1 VDPEAFV
8 QSSVLL
14 LIAAAAAVTLFK
26 HFGLGSILG
35 LLVAGVL
42 IGPYTPGP
50 SVTGEVENLRHFT
63 ELGVVLL
70 LFVIGLELHPSR
82 LWEMRRTLFGLGSLQ
97 ILFTGLALALYFR
110 FFVESWPIALLIG
123 LSLSLSST
131 ALVMQMLYEKGEIAT
146 PRGQT
151 AFAVLLMQDIA
162 VVPMLA
168 LLPLAASSGASLP
181 GPPLWEQLGL
191 ILLMLAGVILTGRY
205 LVPLVLDLLA
215 RQGNREAFFLVNLA
229 AVFVAAWAMDLAG
242 MSMALGGFLM
252 GMMLSGSRYSVQ
264 IHASIEPHKGLLMS
278 VFFVTVGM
286 SLDLGVLAE
295 RPFSFSLHLLALML
309 IKVTL
314 IYLLARR
321 FCSTRSG
328 ALQIAFMLGQAGEF
342 GFILFGAA
350 KMLGIIDDG
359 TFTMAV
365 ALISGSMLATPL
377 LMRLG
382 AYVVARFPDDDG
394 SVDERFQYHPAKEDA
409 PEAVIAGYGRVGH
422 TIGAVLASHGIP
434 YVAFD
439 QDPNLVARWRAEG
452 QPVFFGDVRNPNLL
466 AAAKVEQAKVVVLT
480 IDDPNASIEATT
492 LIRHHAPQITI
503 VARARD
509 LTACDALFRAGASR
523 AFPEAVEA
531 SLRLA
536 AETLDGL
543 GIADEA
549 AEKMV
554 QEARGKDYAM
564 VRTEITEQSPM
575 TAPLSPPESPPESPN
590 A

>member
-1 VDPEAFV
+1 MDPEAFV

-14 LIAAAAAVTLFK
+14 LLAAAAAVTLFK

-50 SVTGEVENLRHFT
+50 SVTGNVDDLRHFT

-82 LWEMRRTLFGLGSLQ
+82 LWEMRRTLFGLGTSQ
-97 ILFTGLALALYFR
+97 IILSGLALALYFR
-110 FFVESWPIALLIG
+110 LFVETWPIALLIG
-123 LSLSLSST
+123 LSLALSST
-131 ALVMQMLYEKGEIAT
+131 ALVMQMLYDKGEIAT

-168 LLPLAASSGASLP
+168 LLPLAAASGASLP

-191 ILLMLAGVILTGRY
+191 ILLMLLGVIVSGRY

-215 RQGNREAFFLVNLA
+215 RQGNREAFFLVTLA
-229 AVFVAAWAMDLAG
+229 SVFVAAWAMNRAG

-264 IHASIEPHKGLLMS
+264 VHASIEPHKGLLMS

-286 SLDLGVLAE
+286 SLDLNLLSSH
-295 RPFSFSLHLLALML
+295 PLLFSFHLLVLVA
-309 IKVTL
+309 IKVGL
-314 IYLLARR
+314 IYLLAQR
-321 FCSTRSG
+321 FCSSRAS
-328 ALQIAFMLGQAGEF
+328 ALQVAFMLGQAGEF

-350 KMLGIIDDG
+350 KMLGIIDVG

-365 ALISGSMLATPL
+365 ALISGSMLITPL
-377 LMRLG
+377 LVRLG
-382 AYVVARFPDDDG
+382 AFLAARFP
-394 SVDERFQYHPAKEDA
+394 SAEPQVDERFRYEPSQGHAQEQA
-409 PEAVIAGYGRVGH
+409 PQVVIAGYGRVGH
-422 TIGAVLASHGIP
+422 TIGTVLASHGIRF
-434 YVAFD
+434 VAFD
-439 QDPNLVARWRAEG
+439 QDPGLVARWRAEG
-452 QPVFFGDVRNPNLL
+452 QPVFYGDIRNPALL
-466 AAAKVEQAKVVVLT
+466 AAAKVEQAKLVVLT
-480 IDDPNASIEATT
+480 IDDPGASIEATT
-492 LIRHHAPQITI
+492 LVRHYAPEIII

-543 GIADEA
+543 GITDED
-549 AEKMV
+549 AEQMV
-554 QEARGKDYAM
+554 QQARGKDYAL
-564 VRTEITEQSPM
+564 VRSEITEQPPM
-575 TAPLSPPESPPESPN
+575 ADPAPPKGS
-590 A
+590 

>member
-1 VDPEAFV
+1 MEPEAFV

-14 LIAAAAAVTLFK
+14 LLAAAAAVTLFK

-35 LLVAGVL
+35 LLVAGIL

-50 SVTGEVENLRHFT
+50 SVTGNVDDLRHFT

-82 LWEMRRTLFGLGSLQ
+82 LWEMRRTLFGLGSSQ
-97 ILFTGLALALYFR
+97 IILSGLALALYFR
-110 FFVESWPIALLIG
+110 LFVETWPVALLIG
-123 LSLSLSST
+123 LSLALSST

-168 LLPLAASSGASLP
+168 LLPLAASTGASLP

-191 ILLMLAGVILTGRY
+191 ILLMLAGVVVSGRY

-215 RQGNREAFFLVNLA
+215 RQGNREAFFLVTLA
-229 AVFVAAWAMDLAG
+229 SVFVAAWAMNRAG

-286 SLDLGVLAE
+286 SLDLGVLTTQ
-295 RPFSFSLHLLALML
+295 PLLFGQHLLALVA
-309 IKVTL
+309 IKVS
-314 IYLLARR
+314 LLFVLALG

-328 ALQIAFMLGQAGEF
+328 ALQVAFMLGQAGEF

-350 KMLGIIDDG
+350 KLLGIIDAE

-365 ALISGSMLATPL
+365 ALISGSMLITPL
-377 LMRLG
+377 LVRFGGFL
-382 AYVVARFPDDDG
+382 ADRFPSSDPQ
-394 SVDERFQYHPAKEDA
+394 VDERFRYQPSQEQA
-409 PEAVIAGYGRVGH
+409 PQAVIAGYGRVGH
-422 TIGAVLASHGIP
+422 TIGTVLSSHGIRFI
-434 YVAFD
+434 AFD
-439 QDPNLVARWRAEG
+439 QDPGLVARWRAEG
-452 QPVFFGDVRNPNLL
+452 QPVFYGDIRNPALL

-480 IDDPNASIEATT
+480 IDDPHASIEATT
-492 LIRHHAPQITI
+492 LVRHYAPEIII

-543 GIADEA
+543 GITDED
-549 AEKMV
+549 AEQMV
-554 QEARGKDYAM
+554 QQARGKDYAL
-564 VRTEITEQSPM
+564 VRSEITEKPPM
-575 TAPLSPPESPPESPN
+575 TDSGTPKT
-590 A
+590 

>member
-1 VDPEAFV
+1 MDPEAFV

-14 LIAAAAAVTLFK
+14 LIAAATAVALFK

-50 SVTGEVENLRHFT
+50 AVTGNVDDLRHFT

-97 ILFTGLALALYFR
+97 VLLSGLALAVYFR
-110 FFVESWPIALLIG
+110 LFVATWPIALLIG
-123 LSLSLSST
+123 FSLALSST

-168 LLPLAASSGASLP
+168 LLPLAAASGASLA

-191 ILLMLAGVILTGRY
+191 IVLMLAGVIVSGRY
-205 LVPLVLDLLA
+205 LLPLVLDLLA
-215 RQGNREAFFLVNLA
+215 RQGNREAFFLVTLA
-229 AVFVAAWAMDLAG
+229 AVFVAAWAMNRAG
-242 MSMALGGFLM
+242 MSMALGGFLL
-252 GMMLSGSRYSVQ
+252 GMMLSNSRYSVQ
-264 IHASIEPHKGLLMS
+264 VHASIEPHKGLLMS

-286 SLDLGVLAE
+286 SLNLGVLAAK
-295 RPFSFSLHLLALML
+295 PLLFALHLVILIA
-309 IKVTL
+309 IKVGL
-314 IYLLARR
+314 IYVLAQR
-321 FCSTRSG
+321 FCQSRKG
-328 ALQIAFMLGQAGEF
+328 ALQVAFMLGQAGEF

-350 KMLGIIDDG
+350 KVLGIIDAA

-377 LMRLG
+377 LVRLG
-382 AYVVARFPDDDG
+382 AFLSARFNDEEGP
-394 SVDERFQYHPAKEDA
+394 VDERFRYQPKQEDA
-409 PEAVIAGYGRVGH
+409 PQAVIAGYGRVGH
-422 TIGAVLASHGIP
+422 TVGAVLASHGIRF
-434 YVAFD
+434 VAFD
-439 QDPNLVARWRAEG
+439 QDPGLVARWRAEG
-452 QPVFFGDVRNPNLL
+452 QPVFYGDMRNPALL
-466 AAAKVEQAKVVVLT
+466 AAAKIKQAKVVVLT
-480 IDDPNASIEATT
+480 IDDPRACIEATT
-492 LIRHHAPQITI
+492 LIRHYAPEIII

-543 GIADEA
+543 GLTDED
-549 AEKMV
+549 AEQMV
-554 QEARGKDYAM
+554 QQARGEDYAL
-564 VRTEITEQSPM
+564 VRSEITEQ
-575 TAPLSPPESPPESPN
+575 APIVDPAAPKR
-590 A
+590 

>member
-8 QSSVLL
+8 HSSVLL
-14 LIAAAAAVTLFK
+14 LVASATAVALFK
-26 HFGLGSILG
+26 QFGLGSILG
-35 LLVAGVL
+35 LLVAGIL

-50 SVTGEVENLRHFT
+50 SVTGDVEDLRSFT

-70 LFVIGLELHPSR
+70 LFVIGLELHPTR
-82 LWEMRRTLFGLGSLQ
+82 LWEMRRTLFGLGSAQ
-97 ILFTGLALALYFR
+97 ILVSGLALALYFR
-110 FFVESWPIALLIG
+110 LFVDTWAIALLIG
-123 LSLSLSST
+123 FSLALSST

-146 PRGQT
+146 GRGQT

-168 LLPLAASSGASLP
+168 LLPLAAANQASLP
-181 GPPLWEQLGL
+181 SLPLWEQLGL
-191 ILLMLAGVILTGRY
+191 IAVMLTGVILAGHY
-205 LVPLVLDLLA
+205 LVPLLLDLLA
-215 RQGNREAFFLVNLA
+215 RQGNREAFFLVTLA
-229 AVFVAAWAMDLAG
+229 AVFVAAWAMESAG

-264 IHASIEPHKGLLMS
+264 VHASIEPHKGLLMS

-286 SLDLGVLAE
+286 SLDLSVLANQ
-295 RPFSFSLHLLALML
+295 PLLFGLHLLALIS
-309 IKVTL
+309 IKVAL
-314 IYLLARR
+314 IYLLALR
-321 FCSTRSG
+321 FCSSRSG
-328 ALQIAFMLGQAGEF
+328 ALQVAFLLGQAGEF

-350 KMLGIIDDG
+350 KLLGIIDAG

-377 LMRLG
+377 LVRLG
-382 AYVVARFPDDDG
+382 NYLASLIPDEDTP
-394 SVDERFQYHPAKEDA
+394 VDERFHYRAEHEQA
-409 PEAVIAGYGRVGH
+409 PQAVIAGYGRVGH
-422 TIGAVLASHGIP
+422 TIGTVLSNHGIRF
-434 YVAFD
+434 VAFD

-452 QPVFFGDVRNPNLL
+452 QPVFYGDIRNPALL

-480 IDDPNASIEATT
+480 IDDPRASIEATT
-492 LIRHHAPQITI
+492 LVRHYAPEIII

-543 GIADEA
+543 GITDEA
-549 AEKMV
+549 AEEIV
-554 QEARGKDYAM
+554 QSARGKDYAL
-564 VRTEITEQSPM
+564 VRSEIIERGPM
-575 TAPLSPPESPPESPN
+575 TESPPKP
-590 A
+590 

>member
-1 VDPEAFV
+1 MDPEAFV

-14 LIAAAAAVTLFK
+14 LIAAATAVALFK

-50 SVTGEVENLRHFT
+50 AVTGNVDDLRHFT

-70 LFVIGLELHPSR
+70 LFIIGLELHPSR

-97 ILFTGLALALYFR
+97 ILFSGLALAVYFR
-110 FFVESWPIALLIG
+110 LFVETWPIALLIG
-123 LSLSLSST
+123 FSLALSST

-151 AFAVLLMQDIA
+151 AFSVLLMQDIA

-168 LLPLAASSGASLP
+168 LLPLAAASGASLP
-181 GPPLWEQLGL
+181 EPHLGEQLGL
-191 ILLMLAGVILTGRY
+191 IVLMLAGVIVSGRY
-205 LVPLVLDLLA
+205 LVPLILDLLA
-215 RQGNREAFFLVNLA
+215 RQGNREAFFLVTLA
-229 AVFVAAWAMDLAG
+229 AVFIAAWAMNRAG
-242 MSMALGGFLM
+242 LSMALGGFLL
-252 GMMLSGSRYSVQ
+252 GMMLSNSRYSVQ
-264 IHASIEPHKGLLMS
+264 VHASIEPHKGLLMS

-286 SLDLGVLAE
+286 SLNLGVLAAK
-295 RPFSFSLHLLALML
+295 PLLFVLHLVILIA
-309 IKVTL
+309 IKVGL
-314 IYLLARR
+314 IYVLAQR
-321 FCSTRSG
+321 FCQSRKS
-328 ALQIAFMLGQAGEF
+328 ALQVAFMLGQAGEF

-350 KMLGIIDDG
+350 KILGIIDAA

-377 LMRLG
+377 LVRLG
-382 AYVVARFPDDDG
+382 AFLSARFSDEEGP
-394 SVDERFQYHPAKEDA
+394 VDERFRYQPGQEDGA
-409 PEAVIAGYGRVGH
+409 QAVIAGYGRVGH
-422 TIGAVLASHGIP
+422 TVGAVLASHGIRFI
-434 YVAFD
+434 AFD
-439 QDPNLVARWRAEG
+439 QNPGLVARWRAEG
-452 QPVFFGDVRNPNLL
+452 QPVFYGDMRNPALL
-466 AAAKVEQAKVVVLT
+466 AAAKIEQAKVVVLT
-480 IDDPNASIEATT
+480 IDDPRACIEATT
-492 LIRHHAPQITI
+492 LIRHYAPEIII

-543 GIADEA
+543 GITDED
-549 AEKMV
+549 AEQMV
-554 QEARGKDYAM
+554 QQARGEDYAL
-564 VRTEITEQSPM
+564 VRSEVTEQ
-575 TAPLSPPESPPESPN
+575 APIVDPSAPKR
-590 A
+590 

>member
-1 VDPEAFV
+1 MDPEAFV

-14 LIAAAAAVTLFK
+14 LIAAATAVALFK

-50 SVTGEVENLRHFT
+50 EVTGNVDDLRRFT

-70 LFVIGLELHPSR
+70 LFIIGLELHPSR
-82 LWEMRRTLFGLGSLQ
+82 LWQMRRTLFGLGSLQ
-97 ILFTGLALALYFR
+97 ILLSGLALAVYFR
-110 FFVESWPIALLIG
+110 LFVATWPIALLIG
-123 LSLSLSST
+123 FSLALSST
-131 ALVMQMLYEKGEIAT
+131 ALVMQILYEKGEIAT

-168 LLPLAASSGASLP
+168 LLPLAASAGAHLP
-181 GPPLWEQLGL
+181 TELPLLEQLGL
-191 ILLMLAGVILTGRY
+191 ILLMLFGVIVAGRY
-205 LVPLVLDLLA
+205 LIPLVLDLLA
-215 RQGNREAFFLVNLA
+215 RQGNREAFFLVTLA
-229 AVFVAAWAMDLAG
+229 AVFVAAWAMNRAG

-252 GMMLSGSRYSVQ
+252 GMMLSRSRYSVQ

-286 SLDLGVLAE
+286 SLNLGVLAAK
-295 RPFSFSLHLLALML
+295 PLLFALHLMILIA
-309 IKVTL
+309 IKVGL
-314 IYLLARR
+314 IYVLAQR
-321 FCSTRSG
+321 FCQSRKG
-328 ALQIAFMLGQAGEF
+328 ALQVAFMLGQAGEF

-350 KMLGIIDDG
+350 KMLGIIDAA

-377 LMRLG
+377 LVRLG
-382 AYVVARFPDDDG
+382 ALLSARLSDEEGP
-394 SVDERFQYHPAKEDA
+394 VDERFRYQ
-409 PEAVIAGYGRVGH
+409 PEQEAGPQAVIAGYGRVGH
-422 TIGAVLASHGIP
+422 TVGAVLASHGIRF
-434 YVAFD
+434 VAFD
-439 QDPNLVARWRAEG
+439 QDPGLVARWRAEG
-452 QPVFFGDVRNPNLL
+452 QPVFYGDMRNPALL
-466 AAAKVEQAKVVVLT
+466 AAAKIEQAKVVVLT
-480 IDDPNASIEATT
+480 IDDPRACIEATT
-492 LIRHHAPQITI
+492 LIRHYAPEVII

-543 GIADEA
+543 GVTTQD
-549 AEKMV
+549 AEQMM
-554 QEARGKDYAM
+554 QQARGEDYAL
-564 VRTEITEQSPM
+564 VRSEITEQAPIVDP
-575 TAPLSPPESPPESPN
+575 TAPKR
-590 A
+590 